1 MSICELL
8 RIIRAKNSTGELIQ
22 LIMDNAAYNRS
33 SKVKEL
39 ADELGIKL
47 VYLPPY
53 SPNLN
58 PIERL
63 WKFFKKKVLYNK
75 YYETREYFESACTNF
90 FRFIRKYREEL
101 STLLTDEFHVLGT

>member
-1 MSICELL
+1 
-8 RIIRAKNSTGELIQ
+8 
-22 LIMDNAAYNRS
+22 MDNAAYNRS
-33 SKVKEL
+33 SRVRAL
-39 ADELGIKL
+39 AEELGIRPI
-47 VYLPPY
+47 YLPPY

-75 YYETREYFESACTNF
+75 YYPTKTEFEDACTGF
-90 FRFIRKYREEL
+90 FRYIRKYRGEL

>member
-8 RIIRAKNSTGELIQ
+8 RTIRAKNSTGELIQ

-33 SKVKEL
+33 SKVNE
-39 ADELGIKL
+39 L
-47 VYLPPY
+47 VYLSPY

-75 YYETREYFESACTNF
+75 YYETREHFESACTNF
-90 FRFIRKYREEL
+90 FRYIRKYREEL